1 MTKTDEIIRNKIVHP
16 LQGTPDEVLKSW
28 KKLAEAEKGQKVHGK
43 GVNDEIFYFNK
54 GVLTVKR
61 DARKETI
68 QQHGEMPATN
78 LTSSFEGDLEIWLLA
93 FKENKAKPDNVAS
106 EKQIQAVK
114 DQISAG
120 RFEIFTP
127 PVIKRAP
134 REYEIGCGL

>member
-1 MTKTDEIIRNKIVHP
+1 MAKPGEIIRNKIVHP
-16 LQGTPDEVLKSW
+16 LAGTPDQVLDSW
-28 KKLAEAEKGQKVHGK
+28 QKLAKEDKSQKVHGQAV
-43 GVNDEIFYFNK
+43 GGEVFYFNK

-61 DARKETI
+61 DAMKETV
-68 QQHGEMPATN
+68 QQRGEMPATDLIN
-78 LTSSFEGDLEIWLLA
+78 SFEGDLEIWLLVL
-93 FKENKAKPDNVAS
+93 KENKAKPDDVAS

-114 DQISAG
+114 NHIAAG

>member
-1 MTKTDEIIRNKIVHP
+1 MTKPDEIIRNKIVHP

-28 KKLAEAEKGQKVHGK
+28 QNLAQAEKSQKVHGK

-61 DARKETI
+61 DAWKETV
-68 QQHGEMPATN
+68 QQRGEMPATD
-78 LTSSFEGDLEIWLLA
+78 LTNSFEGDLEIWLLTL
-93 FKENKAKPDNVAS
+93 KENKAKPDNVAS
-106 EKQIQAVK
+106 GKQIQAVK
-114 DQISAG
+114 DDIAAS